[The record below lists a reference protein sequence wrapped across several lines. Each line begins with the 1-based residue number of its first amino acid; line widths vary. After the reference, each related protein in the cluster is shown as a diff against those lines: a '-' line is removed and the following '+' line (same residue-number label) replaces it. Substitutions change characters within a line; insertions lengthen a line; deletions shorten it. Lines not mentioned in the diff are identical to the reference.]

1 MNTNQ
6 IIIEYL
12 KIILSTQVVAG
23 VVALILFTIFK
34 EDIKRLLTRIAKIKL
49 PGGSE
54 FYTSQKEKD
63 VETIEKDKVPKVNDN
78 DATEKLSEELKLTPE
93 QVKIVSEAFESER
106 ANAYLWE
113 YKYLNL
119 FLVPNTK
126 NVLDW
131 FYSLDKSISVSFFDN
146 IWKTIIPDEKE
157 REAILKALLNH
168 YLIIRNDGDML
179 VISPKGKEYKD
190 WKDKN

>member
-1 MNTNQ
+1 M
-6 IIIEYL
+6 
-12 KIILSTQVVAG
+12 
-23 VVALILFTIFK
+23 
-34 EDIKRLLTRIAKIKL
+34 

-63 VETIEKDKVPKVNDN
+63 VDKIGKDKVPQVNDT

-179 VISPKGKEYKD
+179 VISPKGREYKD

>member
-63 VETIEKDKVPKVNDN
+63 VDN
-78 DATEKLSEELKLTPE
+78 
-93 QVKIVSEAFESER
+93 
-106 ANAYLWE
+106 Y
-113 YKYLNL
+113 
-119 FLVPNTK
+119 
-126 NVLDW
+126 
-131 FYSLDKSISVSFFDN
+131 
-146 IWKTIIPDEKE
+146 
-157 REAILKALLNH
+157 
-168 YLIIRNDGDML
+168 
-179 VISPKGKEYKD
+179 
-190 WKDKN
+190 